1 MHIHTRTHRWQI
13 YTYYTFITT
22 ASHRHF
28 NWQTYRNP
36 ASQITLDN
44 LNMDKKKKIHPK
56 KSILCYL
63 PDLKKQGVNRDSGD
77 WHFASCCSPFKRQ
90 MQFKLPFLA
99 SWPLGSV
106 LLPLKRKRL
115 FSRSLPVSCSSPSL
129 STACRENKQE
139 RNTRDCSYSINR
151 SHCTSSLV
159 TFRLLADTQPLPPL
173 SYRRFHCITLICSN
187 KKEKN
192 KKKHLPKF
200 IFSQC
205 QKDTILHR
213 PSNSHKSVPPMKI
226 QWEVPALLLSARW
239 TLVFFPW
246 LNIYPLC
253 DIGTSKT

>member
-1 MHIHTRTHRWQI
+1 
-13 YTYYTFITT
+13 
-22 ASHRHF
+22 
-28 NWQTYRNP
+28 
-36 ASQITLDN
+36 
-44 LNMDKKKKIHPK
+44 
-56 KSILCYL
+56 
-63 PDLKKQGVNRDSGD
+63 
-77 WHFASCCSPFKRQ
+77 

-192 KKKHLPKF
+192 KK
-200 IFSQC
+200 
-205 QKDTILHR
+205 
-213 PSNSHKSVPPMKI
+213 
-226 QWEVPALLLSARW
+226 
-239 TLVFFPW
+239 
-246 LNIYPLC
+246 NIYRNLYSASAKRTPFYTDPVIHTNQFLL
-253 DIGTSKT
+253 